1 MRFRP
6 PHQLPYFLLLM
17 FWVFALAGR
26 FWANG
31 IAFNLDYGIYQP
43 DGAHYAY
50 RALTFLGQS
59 SDQAATQVVDW
70 YRNYGFKNN
79 TFTPYDLQPQ
89 NIGTWAIVSPRILYP
104 LLSVPFVALLGIKG
118 MLVIPALALL
128 VVIWASFLLGKKYV
142 STGFGL
148 LLAFSISISPTIL
161 RWVPANLTDGLLYAT
176 FAITTY
182 VLVKN
187 KQDRKTFLA
196 LAVLVISS
204 SLTRFCFPVWAAIA
218 FVLMF
223 NRQRRLGIF
232 TFTFALACF
241 IPTLLSAPDT
251 ALLPNSEGTGLL
263 STISSLAISFFKVG
277 FIELAQLAVLDRG
290 LLMALLLSTLLSI
303 FFLREMASKYF
314 LGVLLAVWFIGAING
329 TLGVNFRYQLP
340 LLPFAVWVIS
350 LGFGKLGSRF
360 LGDAIHVI
368 RSKA

>member
-6 PHQLPYFLLLM
+6 KRQLPYFLLLLL
-17 FWVFALAGR
+17 WVFALAGR

-31 IAFNLDYGIYQP
+31 IAFNLDFGIYQP

-89 NIGTWAIVSPRILYP
+89 NTGTWAIVSPRILYP

-118 MLVIPALALL
+118 MLVIPAIALL

-148 LLAFSISISPTIL
+148 LLAFGLSISPTIL
-161 RWVPANLTDGLLYAT
+161 RWVPANLTDGLLYAI
-176 FAITTY
+176 FAITTL

-187 KQDRKTFLA
+187 KNDRKTFLA

-223 NRQRRLGIF
+223 NRQRRLGVF
-232 TFTFALACF
+232 TFAFALACF
-241 IPTLLSAPDT
+241 MPTLLSAPDS
-251 ALLPNSEGTGLL
+251 ALLPNSERTGLL
-263 STISSLAISFFKVG
+263 STISGLAISFVKVG
-277 FIELAQLAVLDRG
+277 FIEIAQLAVLDRG
-290 LLMALLLSTLLSI
+290 LLLLLLLATLLSV
-303 FFLREMASKYF
+303 FYLREVASKYF

-360 LGDAIHVI
+360 LGNAIHVI